1 MKADLILAVEPDRRQ
16 SSQLTHIAGR
26 LGAELILAEAFEH
39 ALPAIGSR
47 VPDLILVPALLSPED
62 DAALRF
68 VLRAISGTSHV
79 QVLTTPLF
87 ARARQTP
94 SPRGRLSGFFR
105 ARTVSASEGCDPDEF
120 ARHIKSYLDSAAD
133 KRASAQVPIPMPD
146 ITLESDLAALDP
158 ALHPRPDYDS
168 INALVPLDAEEFDS
182 AVAAYLRVEAE
193 KLAINQAPAVVTE
206 AGADENAFD
215 RLVAELDAL
224 SAAGREASLPL
235 AQTLQVVQ
243 PLAPIA
249 GRANA
254 EPQAKQR
261 PPQDEWGL
269 FDPRQCGTEAV
280 LIKLKELTDDRW
292 RAR

>member
-16 SSQLTHIAGR
+16 SGQLTHIAGR

-94 SPRGRLSGFFR
+94 SPRGLLSGFFR
-105 ARTVSASEGCDPDEF
+105 SRIVSASEGCDPDEF

-133 KRASAQVPIPMPD
+133 KRASAQVPIPMQD
-146 ITLESDLAALDP
+146 ITLESDLVAPDP

-168 INALVPLDAEEFDS
+168 INALVPLDGEDFNS
-182 AVAAYLRVEAE
+182 AVAAYLQVEAE
-193 KLAINQAPAVVTE
+193 KLRIDQAPAVVTE
-206 AGADENAFD
+206 AGADGNAFD
-215 RLVAELDAL
+215 RFIAELDAL
-224 SAAGREASLPL
+224 SAAGLPP

-243 PLAPIA
+243 PLAPVA
-249 GRANA
+249 ARSNP

-261 PPQDEWGL
+261 PAQDEWGL

-292 RAR
+292 RAG